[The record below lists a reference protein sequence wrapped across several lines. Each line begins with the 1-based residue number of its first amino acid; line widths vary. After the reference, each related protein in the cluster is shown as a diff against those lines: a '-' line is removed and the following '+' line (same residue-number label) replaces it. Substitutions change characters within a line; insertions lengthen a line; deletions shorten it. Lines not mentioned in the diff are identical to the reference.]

1 MIALGG
7 PVLGSATALAV
18 GVTGGM
24 MESQFLYALAD
35 FGFIVCTAGFS
46 VSVPRSFNNRTLR
59 FKKITALKYFFQT
72 VSQGQEV
79 QVRQSQK
86 LLQPTQR

>member
-35 FGFIVCTAGFS
+35 FGFMVYIHLAPIFAYC
-46 VSVPRSFNNRTLR
+46 
-59 FKKITALKYFFQT
+59 KYMY
-72 VSQGQEV
+72 EC
-79 QVRQSQK
+79 R
-86 LLQPTQR
+86 